1 MQSVKVKVCGVAR
14 LEDAVLAAELGAWAV
29 GMVFYAPSPRCCPR
43 DQAEAIAATLKR
55 RVELAGVFVNASLAE
70 IGRLTDELGLT
81 LVQLH
86 GDEGPS
92 FCGEVARR
100 TGARVIKAARIG
112 GPGALQDL
120 ERFHTDFHLLDGHVP
135 GLRGGGGQPFEWE
148 LLRGRRS
155 KIPAILSG
163 GLTPENVRSAID
175 FASPYGVDVA
185 SGVEA
190 RPGVKDEARLRAFF
204 AAARPPQPVEAAEL
218 LDPGEPTEPG
228 RPVEAPDLLVAA
240 TAPDGPPAERGPN
253 EQDPSPAEAVA

>member
-86 GDEGPS
+86 GDEGPA

-120 ERFHTDFHLLDGHVP
+120 ERFHTDFHLLDGHTA
-135 GLRGGGGQPFEWE
+135 GLRGGGGQTFEWD
-148 LLRGRRS
+148 LLKGRRS

-163 GLTPENVRSAID
+163 GLTPDNVRSAID
-175 FASPYGVDVA
+175 FAHPYGVDVA

-190 RPGVKDEARLRAFF
+190 RPGVKDEAKLRAFF
-204 AAARPPQPVEAAEL
+204 AAARPPALLEPAEPVAPAA
-218 LDPGEPTEPG
+218 PIVPPEP
-228 RPVEAPDLLVAA
+228 ADLIALA
-240 TAPDGPPAERGPN
+240 TAPDGAPAGRAPS
-253 EQDPSPAEAVA
+253 EQDPNRAEAVA